1 MNILDQIVADK
12 RIEIEQ
18 SLKHLTNFDVKRKA
32 SDTRFPLDFKKA
44 LNKDYLSIIAEVKKA
59 SPSKGVIREDFQA
72 LKIAKLYDQNGAD
85 CISVLTESKYFQGCS
100 DYLTEIKASVG
111 IPVLRKDFIID
122 ERQIRESYDIGADA
136 ILLIVAILT
145 QAQLLDFQ
153 KLAQHLGL
161 SCLVEVHSESE
172 LKIALECGCSLIGIN
187 NRNLMTFE
195 TDIQHSLNLKAQIP
209 DDVLCVSESGIQTI
223 EDCNLLFKSGF
234 KAVLVGETLMRK
246 ENPGLAIPE
255 LLGR

>member
-1 MNILDQIVADK
+1 M
-12 RIEIEQ
+12 
-18 SLKHLTNFDVKRKA
+18 TN
-32 SDTRFPLDFKKA
+32 KKA
-44 LNKDYLSIIAEVKKA
+44 LNKNYLSIIAEVKKA
-59 SPSKGVIREDFQA
+59 SPSKGVIREDFQP
-72 LKIAKLYDQNGAD
+72 LEVAKLYDQNGAD
-85 CISVLTESKYFQGCS
+85 CISVLTESKYFQGCN
-100 DYLTEIKASVG
+100 DYLTKIKAAVD

-136 ILLIVAILT
+136 ILLIVSILT

-153 KLAQHLGL
+153 RLARDLGL
-161 SCLVEVHSESE
+161 TCLVEVHSESE

-187 NRNLMTFE
+187 NRNLKTFE
-195 TDIQHSLNLKAQIP
+195 TNIQHSLNLKSQIP
-209 DDVLCVSESGIQTI
+209 DEVLCISESGIRST
-223 EDCNLLFKSGF
+223 EDCNLLFNNGF